1 MGTNWVPLD
10 SFPSRHK
17 ELLPDALEM
26 MDEIGCNIVRCWGG
40 NVYENDEF
48 YDFCDEKGILVWQDF
63 TMGCGVYPQNED
75 FCEKLYNEAVSV
87 IKRLRGHAAIA
98 LWAGDNEN
106 DLAYSWNGYRRD
118 PNFNRLTRQIL
129 PGAVREYD
137 FTQ

>member
-1 MGTNWVPLD
+1 MRLFRKGELCDEYKTRIGIRMITLDRTSTTDTDGSGEFVFRVNGKKVFCMGTNWVPLD

-75 FCEKLYNEAVSV
+75 FCEKL
-87 IKRLRGHAAIA
+87 
-98 LWAGDNEN
+98 
-106 DLAYSWNGYRRD
+106 
-118 PNFNRLTRQIL
+118 
-129 PGAVREYD
+129 
-137 FTQ
+137 